1 MDDELPIAF
10 SGSLVGLTSR
20 DRQTRERVKAV
31 LLYEIR

>member
-1 MDDELPIAF
+1 
-10 SGSLVGLTSR
+10 LVGLTSR